1 MIDVHAD
8 PASANPSQSNRR
20 PCPGA
25 FLIQANARAMPMK
38 PSGTFKKKIQRH
50 EEYVVMKPPTG
61 GPMTGAAN
69 PGHVM

>member
-1 MIDVHAD
+1 M
-8 PASANPSQSNRR
+8 
-20 PCPGA
+20 
-25 FLIQANARAMPMK
+25 M